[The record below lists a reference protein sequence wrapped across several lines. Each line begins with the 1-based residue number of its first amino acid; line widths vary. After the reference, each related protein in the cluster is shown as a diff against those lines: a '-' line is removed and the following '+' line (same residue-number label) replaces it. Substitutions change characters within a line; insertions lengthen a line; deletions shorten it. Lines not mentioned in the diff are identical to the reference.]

1 VFATLVHV
9 TSERSNAYGRV
20 TKTLA
25 DLGPTKLQP
34 EEQDQVREAADVL
47 FFCERVEDQDAIA
60 ALRETLELLD
70 RLVASERWTDE
81 RAAELVRDLEAC
93 GPAAL
98 VA

>member
-1 VFATLVHV
+1 M
-9 TSERSNAYGRV
+9 
-20 TKTLA
+20 KTLT

-34 EEQDQVREAADVL
+34 EEQDQVREAADAL

-70 RLVASERWTDE
+70 RLVGSERWTDE

-93 GPAAL
+93 GPAVL

>member
-1 VFATLVHV
+1 M
-9 TSERSNAYGRV
+9 
-20 TKTLA
+20 KTLA

-34 EEQDQVREAADVL
+34 EEQAQVREAADAL

-60 ALRETLELLD
+60 ALQGTLELVD

-81 RAAELVRDLEAC
+81 RAAQLVRDLEAC